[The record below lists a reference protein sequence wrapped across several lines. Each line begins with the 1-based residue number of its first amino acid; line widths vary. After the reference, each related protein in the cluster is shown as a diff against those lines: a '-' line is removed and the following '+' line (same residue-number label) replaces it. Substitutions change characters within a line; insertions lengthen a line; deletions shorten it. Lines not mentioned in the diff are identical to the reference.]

1 MKFGLGAAFGGVA
14 ALTLCMGIAFAD
26 AADEDLN
33 RAKGGDAASAY
44 SQLKSQERARAGDTK
59 FDYMLGLAA
68 IDSGHPSEAVA
79 AFERVLAVEPQHL
92 QARAELGRAYIALNE
107 PEAARRELAAVR
119 GQNVPDEVRRAVDRY
134 VNALDT
140 GLSGGGTQISGNA
153 KMTLGYDSNVN
164 NSTSDNR
171 ILIPA
176 FAGLGFGTLSANAQ
190 SQDDGFAEIS
200 GRTTITH
207 GLAVDQKLIADLT
220 ASYRGNANHDDFNQA
235 IAGLNLGFAQAT
247 PDFGTFVISAQL
259 QSFWVDD
266 EVYRYALGALGQWNY
281 RTEGETDLG
290 IYLLYSHLSYPNN
303 KSQNAN
309 RYMAGATVGQT
320 FEGSLKPYAF
330 AGAYGGTEQV
340 TDSAFD
346 HLSYRFV
353 GARVGGEVALD
364 ESVSAYANAA
374 VEASEYDKPDP
385 LFLTERSTV
394 RTDATVG
401 LRYALQ
407 PDLTLGAEVA
417 YTHSDSNIVLYGYD
431 RVVASVSISVDF

>member
-1 MKFGLGAAFGGVA
+1 MAVNMAAQA
-14 ALTLCMGIAFAD
+14 DELSDAIEMLNRHD
-26 AADEDLN
+26 AA
-33 RAKGGDAASAY
+33 GAY
-44 SQLKSQERARAGDTK
+44 GILKAEERTHAGNPD
-59 FDYMLGLAA
+59 FDYTLGLAA

-107 PEAARRELAAVR
+107 PEAARRELATVS
-119 GQNVPDEVRRAVDRY
+119 GQNVPDEVRKSVDRY
-134 VNALDT
+134 VTALDT
-140 GLSGGGTQISGNA
+140 SLSGGGTQISGNV
-153 KMTLGYDSNVN
+153 KMTLGYDTNVN

-176 FAGLGFGTLSANAQ
+176 FAGLGYGTLSSNAQ
-190 SQDDGFAEIS
+190 SQDDGFAEIA

-207 GLAVDQKLIADLT
+207 GIAVNQQLIADLT
-220 ASYRGNANHDDFNQA
+220 ASYRGNADHDEFNQA

-247 PDFGTFVISAQL
+247 PDHGTFVLSAQL

-281 RTEGETDLG
+281 RTQSQTDLG
-290 IYLLYSHLSYPNN
+290 VYLLYSHLVYPDN
-303 KSQNAN
+303 KSQDAN
-309 RYMAGATVGQT
+309 RYMAGATVGQA
-320 FEGSLKPYAF
+320 FGGSLKPYVF
-330 AGAYGGTEQV
+330 TGVYGGVEKV

-353 GARVGGEVALD
+353 GARVGGEVALS
-364 ESVSAYANAA
+364 ERVNAYANAA
-374 VEASEYDKPDP
+374 IEASDYDKPDP

-394 RTDATVG
+394 RTDAAVG

-431 RVVASVSISVDF
+431 RVVSSVSISVDF